1 MGIDF
6 SLPKTVARR
15 RLASHQVR
23 GRSRRGVTL
32 MELLIV
38 IAIITLLM
46 AILMPALNVARESAR
61 GNACQTNL
69 RQFSVGLFSHAQRH
83 NTLCSGAFDWKRD
96 GCPTEI
102 GWVADLVNSD
112 TPVGTMLCPS
122 NPAKIAEVYNDLLE
136 WNPGWASYW
145 GDPCNCT
152 SEDRLKGSAPQSL
165 PDGSLSYNPC
175 RYIVETSPADRAS
188 VVQTEVFEEKYNT
201 NYTASWYLVRG
212 GVLLQSGGTLQAP
225 PGCTGSTD
233 SRGSTSGPLTLDLL
247 DAAAAPSSFIPLLG
261 CGSASSTASLA
272 AEIGG
277 LPSGSP
283 VVVAFTGGPVDKA
296 TANPPATFTPGSDAY
311 LQDYRQFAP
320 VHRGTCNILFG
331 DGSVRSYID
340 QEEDGLLNN
349 GFPSGV
355 GGFASEKI
363 ELPEDE
369 FMSGWSLRERRR
381 GIVVPAS
388 P

>member
-1 MGIDF
+1 MGSESSIRTTA
-6 SLPKTVARR
+6 SGAVHEGCLARG
-15 RLASHQVR
+15 ASR
-23 GRSRRGVTL
+23 EGMTL

-38 IAIITLLM
+38 VAIITLLM
-46 AILMPALNVARESAR
+46 ALLMPALNVARESAR

-69 RQFSVGLFSHAQRH
+69 RQFGVGLFSHAQRH
-83 NTLCSGAFDWKRD
+83 KTLCSGAFDWKRD

-102 GWVADLVNSD
+102 GWVADLVNSG
-112 TPVGTMLCPS
+112 TPVGAMLCPS

-136 WNPGWASYW
+136 WSPGWEAYW
-145 GDPCNCT
+145 NDPCHCT
-152 SEDRLKGSAPQSL
+152 SEDRLKGSGLRSQ
-165 PDGSLSYNPC
+165 PDGSLVYNPC
-175 RYIVETSPADRAS
+175 RYLIETSPADRQS
-188 VVQTEVFEEKYNT
+188 VVQAEVFEENYNT
-201 NYTASWYLVRG
+201 NYTASWYLVRSA
-212 GVLLQSGGTLQAP
+212 VLLKSGGSLKAP

-233 SRGSTSGPLTLDLL
+233 SRGSTVGPLNLDVL
-247 DAAAAPSSFIPLLG
+247 DAAAAPSSFVPLLG
-261 CGSASSTASLA
+261 CGSASGTASLA
-272 AEIGG
+272 AEIGDV
-277 LPSGSP
+277 PAGSP
-283 VVVAFTGGPVDKA
+283 VVVAFTGGPVEKA
-296 TANPPATFTPGSDAY
+296 TANPPASFTPGSDAL

-331 DGSVRSYID
+331 DGSVRSCID

-355 GGFASEKI
+355 GGFTSEKI

-381 GIVVPAS
+381 GIVVPSS